1 MTGTPAGE
9 RPEWLPEGW
18 TTKVQPRKNRKDFV
32 RTYVSPL
39 SGYTCHSKAQVMRL
53 NEIEKNSGQMRGL
66 TNSEYNEEQEL
77 DGQATTPKS
86 SSRATRNHNQSTIQ
100 FGDSPAWLPSGWI
113 MEIRTAQLGA
123 GRSYKC
129 YYDPYTKS
137 RFYSKKAVYQYLQTV
152 AGNSSNGWVMESKLR
167 KTLRKRRVRKDLS
180 TDGKDTQPIQVN
192 TRASSCRQSGDVV
205 DSPEEA
211 TDNLNMPPFTKDTQ
225 VITRASRRRKS
236 GDVVDSPDS
245 NTAFPIKD
253 DQPNQIVTRASRRR
267 KTGDVVDSP
276 VEDIIK
282 LTKPV
287 YTNVVKHTPQALP
300 FTPAYGSDD
309 PFSMTNCMSE
319 LKKMQ
324 GISNT
329 VLVKG
334 VTALTVEVWR
344 EAFMNMDGNLK
355 KAWLESL
362 V

>member
-129 YYDPYTKS
+129 YYDPSTKS

-167 KTLRKRRVRKDLS
+167 KTLRKRRVRKDL
-180 TDGKDTQPIQVN
+180 DTQVN
-192 TRASSCRQSGDVV
+192 TRASSCRQIGDVV
-205 DSPEEA
+205 DNP
-211 TDNLNMPPFTKDTQ
+211 NMPSSTKDTQ

-245 NTAFPIKD
+245 NTTFPIKD

-276 VEDIIK
+276 VEDKIE
-282 LTKPV
+282 LTTPV
-287 YTNVVKHTPQALP
+287 STNVVKNTPRAWP

-319 LKKMQ
+319 LKKME

-344 EAFMNMDGNLK
+344 EAFMNMDGDLK

-362 V
+362 E